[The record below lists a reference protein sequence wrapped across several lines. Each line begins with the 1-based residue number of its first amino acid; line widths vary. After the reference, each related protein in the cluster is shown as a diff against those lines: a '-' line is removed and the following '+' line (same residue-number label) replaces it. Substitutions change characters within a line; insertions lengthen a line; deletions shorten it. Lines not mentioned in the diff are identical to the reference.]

1 MTAITGL
8 PRAPAGGRRQPAPRP
23 SFVHLS
29 RLSDD
34 TGLFEHARHAIVRR
48 EHGYCTD
55 DVARGL
61 VVTSREPEPAEEV
74 LGLAERY
81 LAFLTHAQDTRGA
94 FHNRLG
100 HDRRWGDE
108 PGLGDWWGRALW
120 GLGTAAA
127 RSPASWIRKEA
138 LVAFSR
144 GATRRSPA
152 PHAMA
157 FAGLGAVE
165 VQRRHPGHA
174 AATALLRDAATTI
187 GTPGSDPRWPWPQPR
202 LTYAS
207 AALAEVVIA
216 ASQLRHGGPP
226 LGDGLRMLTWLRDI
240 QLRDGRLSVVP
251 VGGWQR
257 GATRRRYDQQP
268 IEVAAFADACATAAA
283 VTGDPGW
290 NAGVRQAVGWF
301 LGENDVGTR
310 MWDPA
315 TGGAYDGLTVHG
327 PNLNQG
333 AESTLALISTLQH
346 ARRWS

>member
-1 MTAITGL
+1 MTATTGL
-8 PRAPAGGRRQPAPRP
+8 SSMPGSGRRHPTHRP
-23 SFVHLS
+23 SFAHLS

-61 VVTSREPEPAEEV
+61 VVTSREPDPAAEV

-100 HDRRWGDE
+100 HDRRWADE

-127 RSPASWIRKEA
+127 RSPAPWIREEA
-138 LVAFSR
+138 LIAFSR
-144 GATRRSPA
+144 GATRRAPT

-165 VQRRHPGHA
+165 VLRRHPGHA
-174 AATALLRDAATTI
+174 AAAALLGDAAATI
-187 GTPGSDPRWPWPQPR
+187 GTPGPDPLWPWPRPR
-202 LTYAS
+202 LTYAN
-207 AALAEVVIA
+207 AALAEVLIA
-216 ASQLRHGGPP
+216 ASQLRHDGPP
-226 LGDGLRMLTWLRDI
+226 LGDGLRMLTWLRDL

-251 VGGWQR
+251 AGGWAR
-257 GATRRRYDQQP
+257 GAPRRRHDQQP
-268 IEVAAFADACATAAA
+268 IEVAAFADACATAAT
-283 VTGDPGW
+283 VTGDHEW
-290 NAGVRQAVGWF
+290 EAGVRQAVGWF
-301 LGENDVGTR
+301 LGENDIGTR

-315 TGGAYDGLTVHG
+315 TGGGYDGLTPHG

-333 AESTLALISTLQH
+333 AESTLALIATLQH